1 MKKIFSM
8 MIVAAAVAMV
18 SCGGAQKPAAEA
30 EVEATPA
37 ATECCE
43 KCDSAA
49 CEKCEAAPAE
59 EAAAP
64 AKEAATTEAAPAEE
78 AK

>member
-8 MIVAAAVAMV
+8 MIVAAVAMV

-59 EAAAP
+59 EAAA
-64 AKEAATTEAAPAEE
+64 TEAAPAEE